1 MLTHGRYK
9 RLTIEKLK
17 KITDKLNSI
26 AFIEVNSNDYE
37 GVFDIKGAIVKL
49 RWDIENELNSIN
61 NINYKLEEFEIEYY
75 EKGISFSNYK
85 ILVLDELKLILDDME
100 AFSKTEIK
108 NSNIET
114 SMLKIVFAIEKDNLK
129 KCIKTV
135 KKIKG
140 YP

>member
-1 MLTHGRYK
+1 MLTHGRYR
-9 RLTIEKLK
+9 RLIIEKLK

-61 NINYKLEEFEIEYY
+61 NANYKLEEFKIECY
-75 EKGISFSNYK
+75 ENGISFSNYK
-85 ILVLDELKLILDDME
+85 ILVLNELKLILDDME
-100 AFSKTEIK
+100 VFSKTEVK

-135 KKIKG
+135 KKIKS